1 MLYTLACVYVYN
13 TKNMTRR
20 KLYQHMNNSDFMGI
34 KSEKMSVVGQLV
46 GRSKKIHPDDVYQ
59 CMLDINDIGDKITWS
74 KIAEL
79 LKCSERTIIR
89 NINNELKKE
98 KLLLNKQL

>member
-1 MLYTLACVYVYN
+1 
-13 TKNMTRR
+13 
-20 KLYQHMNNSDFMGI
+20 
-34 KSEKMSVVGQLV
+34 
-46 GRSKKIHPDDVYQ
+46 
-59 CMLDINDIGDKITWS
+59 MLDINDIGDKITWS